1 MNINMLEP
9 KLTHKVYFISL
20 YTIVYREVMRIVRIW
35 LQTLVP
41 PVITMSLYFFI
52 FGRLVGSRI
61 GEMANHNYLDFII
74 PGLIMMSIITNSYG
88 NVVSSFFGSKFQKN
102 IEEMMVA
109 PVTPGVLI
117 MGYTAGGIA
126 RGFLVGVVV
135 LIVSLF
141 FTKLRIHSLS
151 VIISFSFLSA
161 TLFSLAGF
169 TNAIFSK
176 KFDDISIIPTFV
188 LTPLTYLGG
197 VFYSIDLL
205 SSPWKEISL
214 FNPILYLVNAF
225 RYGFLGHSD
234 ISVIYAFT
242 IVSAATALLYA
253 FNYYLIYRGYGLR
266 Q

>member
-1 MNINMLEP
+1 MYFLRE
-9 KLTHKVYFISL
+9 KLNCRMYFITL
-20 YTIVYREVMRIVRIW
+20 YTIVYKEVSRIVRIW
-35 LQTLVP
+35 MQTLVP

-61 GEMANHNYLDFII
+61 GNMGEHSYLDFII
-74 PGLIMMSIITNSYG
+74 PGLIMMSIITNSYA

-102 IEEMMVA
+102 IEEMMIA
-109 PVTPGVLI
+109 PVTPGVII
-117 MGYTAGGIA
+117 MGYVAGGIA
-126 RGFLVGVVV
+126 RGFLVGIIV
-135 LIVSLF
+135 LLVSLL
-141 FTKLRIHSLS
+141 FTDLHVHSFS
-151 VIISFSFLSA
+151 VLALFSFLSA

-176 KFDDISIIPTFV
+176 RFDDIAIIPTFV

-234 ISVIYAFT
+234 ISISYAFG
-242 IVSAATALLYA
+242 IVLTANLVLYS
-253 FNYYLIYRGYGLR
+253 FNYYLIQRGYGLR